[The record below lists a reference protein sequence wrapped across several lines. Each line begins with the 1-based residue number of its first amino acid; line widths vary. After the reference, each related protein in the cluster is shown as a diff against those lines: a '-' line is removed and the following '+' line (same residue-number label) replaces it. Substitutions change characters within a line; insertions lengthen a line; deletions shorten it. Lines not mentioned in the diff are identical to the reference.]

1 MVVCDGGGRGGG
13 GDDRGVCVV
22 WKSSESCRGMSW
34 HVVACRA
41 SCHGRGVLCFKLALD
56 SNVKFLCITVLCVSC
71 RGTHRALALLG
82 MLALGY
88 PLLPR

>member
-1 MVVCDGGGRGGG
+1 M
-13 GDDRGVCVV
+13 VCVLV
-22 WKSSESCRGMSW
+22 LVVVVTILACVCGVGSRRS

-41 SCHGRGVLCFKLALD
+41 SWCVVLQVGAGLECEVF
-56 SNVKFLCITVLCVSC
+56 VYYGIVCVSC